1 MTAKGRPLTVED
13 VRAWHAT
20 EEALGERGTWT
31 DATRVCVRLLLTEI
45 DRLENLAREWER
57 RHQGLRV
64 ERHIILRRLLVSM
77 IEADRL
83 RALLESGAEQVHGM
97 GRELMA
103 LRRQVE
109 DARRDAGAFLR
120 ELEQT

>member
-20 EEALGERGTWT
+20 EEALGGRGTWT

-45 DRLENLAREWER
+45 DRLR
-57 RHQGLRV
+57 
-64 ERHIILRRLLVSM
+64 S
-77 IEADRL
+77 
-83 RALLESGAEQVHGM
+83 LLESGAEQVHVM
-97 GRELMA
+97 GRELRA
-103 LRRQVE
+103 LRRQLE

-120 ELEQT
+120 ELEQL